1 MMWCRRQV
9 VGRDALV
16 TVWSLPAAMNASLR
30 GLAVVAVVWLMMTS
44 LADFTDGFVVQPAT
58 SPQRNINNPSSTGY
72 HRLTAA
78 GTVFNSRQ
86 CLRQV
91 A

>member
-1 MMWCRRQV
+1 MTWCRREV

-44 LADFTDGFVVQPAT
+44 LADLTDSFVVEPAT
-58 SPQRNINNPSSTGY
+58 SQRNINKPSSTGY
-72 HRLTAA
+72 NRLNPA
-78 GTVFNSRQ
+78 GTVLNSRQ